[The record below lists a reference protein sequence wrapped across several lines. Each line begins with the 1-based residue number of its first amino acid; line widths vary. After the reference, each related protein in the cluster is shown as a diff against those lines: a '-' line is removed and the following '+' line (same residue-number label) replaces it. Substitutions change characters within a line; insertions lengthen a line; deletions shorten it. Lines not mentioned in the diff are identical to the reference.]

1 MFVCGMRHRHGTSVL
16 ELCVAMV
23 IMGIIATLAVPRLT
37 LATDRARAR
46 AAVQEAGSMY
56 SLARR
61 SAIARRA
68 LVAVVVDTAGG
79 AITVRSGGRQVARQ
93 VLGSRYGVR
102 LQVTRDSMSYD
113 PRGLGFGAA
122 NLSLIARRGRAAE
135 TLSVSR
141 LGRAR
146 R

>member
-1 MFVCGMRHRHGTSVL
+1 LL
-16 ELCVAMV
+16 ELCVVMV
-23 IMGIIATLAVPRLT
+23 IMAMLAALAAPRLT
-37 LATDRARAR
+37 IASDRAKAR
-46 AAVQEAGSMY
+46 AAVQDAGSLY
-56 SLARR
+56 SLGRR

-68 LVAVVVDTAGG
+68 LVAVVVDTTAGT
-79 AITVRSGGRQVARQ
+79 ITVRSGTRQIAREAVAD
-93 VLGSRYGVR
+93 RYGVR

-122 NLSLIARRGRAAE
+122 NLSVIARRGRAAE

-146 R
+146 H